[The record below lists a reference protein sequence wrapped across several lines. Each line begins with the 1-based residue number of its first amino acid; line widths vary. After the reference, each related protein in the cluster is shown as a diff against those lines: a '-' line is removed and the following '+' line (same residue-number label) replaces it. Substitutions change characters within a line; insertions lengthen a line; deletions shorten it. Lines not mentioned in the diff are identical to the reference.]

1 MDDES
6 LCSDSDEETLAAL
19 LSADADIPSNTGAE
33 EAALS
38 AAIDASRTENNLRQL
53 ALRIN
58 NEKLNRRLEV
68 NGMERQEVSADGN
81 CFFKAASLHL
91 AAHDEVTLR
100 ETLCQH
106 IVQNIHIYMEYFPD
120 CSSANFAIQDLSNML
135 LSGTWNLK
143 FNDALPLALAN
154 LTGRRVKIFTS
165 KQEPATWDVTP
176 TVTSVKHDEA
186 SPIYLAMLAPTGQ
199 PEHYDGCLAKR
210 RHISSVWDFTAAFR
224 KKHFSPSLSSCASG
238 LNRRC

>member
-106 IVQNIHIYMEYFPD
+106 IVQNIHIYMEYFPG
-120 CSSANFAIQDLSNML
+120 CSSENFAIQDLSNML

-199 PEHYDGCLAKR
+199 PEEHYDGCLAKR
-210 RHISSVWDFTAAFR
+210 RHISSVWDFTAVF
-224 KKHFSPSLSSCASG
+224 
-238 LNRRC
+238 